1 MTWPCRLR
9 ALPALIVATVVLLGG
24 CALPLPIPADKGIAF
39 GLLGDTPYS
48 DFEVRALDDLIDELN
63 AEELAFVVHVGDI
76 TSGRGPCTDAWF
88 EARKKQ
94 FARIRHP
101 FILIPGDNDW
111 TDCHR
116 SGMDP
121 MERLAKFREL
131 FESGNTSLGQRTIA
145 LDRQSSDARFAARF
159 GQYSEHMRW
168 KVANVLFITLNV
180 QGSNNNLGR
189 TPAMDAEYH
198 DRMQAVM
205 AWMDDCVAI
214 VQRDRLEGLVIL
226 IQANPD
232 FEETWVK
239 STRPGSPDGFAEF
252 RSKLRE
258 LATAVKK
265 PVLLVH
271 GDSHSYQ
278 LNKPLADA
286 TGKRFEN
293 FVRLEVPGSP
303 WVQWVRGSLHPG
315 AAVPF
320 YAAPA
325 RR

>member
-1 MTWPCRLR
+1 MTRLI
-9 ALPALIVATVVLLGG
+9 LIAATLLLAG
-24 CALPLPIPADKGIAF
+24 CAAPLPVPADKGIAF
-39 GLLGDTPYS
+39 GLMGDTPYS

-63 AEELAFVVHVGDI
+63 AENLAFVVHVGDI

-131 FESGNTSLGQRTIA
+131 FESGERSLGQRSIA
-145 LDRQSSDARFAARF
+145 LQRQSTDPRFAARF
-159 GQYSEHMRW
+159 GAYSEHMRW
-168 KVANVLFITLNV
+168 IAGKVLFVTLNV

-189 TPAMDAEYH
+189 TPAMDEEYRQ
-198 DRMQAVM
+198 RMQAVFT
-205 AWMDDCVAI
+205 WLEDSVAM
-214 VQRDRLEGLVIL
+214 VNREALEGLVIL

-232 FEETWVK
+232 FEETWLK
-239 STRPGSPDGFAEF
+239 TTRPGAPDGFADF
-252 RSKLRE
+252 RKALRE
-258 LATAVKK
+258 LAMQLKK

-271 GDSHSYQ
+271 GDTHSYQ
-278 LNKPLADA
+278 LDKPLTDA
-286 TGKRFEN
+286 SGRRIDN
-293 FVRLEVPGSP
+293 FIRLEVPGSP
-303 WVQWVRGSLHPG
+303 SVQWVRGSLHPG
-315 AAVPF
+315 ASMPF

-325 RR
+325 RQ